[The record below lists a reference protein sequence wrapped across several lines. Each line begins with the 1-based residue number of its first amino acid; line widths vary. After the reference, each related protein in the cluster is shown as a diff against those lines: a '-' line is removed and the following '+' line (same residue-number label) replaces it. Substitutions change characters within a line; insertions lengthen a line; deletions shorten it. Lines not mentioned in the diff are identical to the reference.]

1 MLENQNERKILILEM
16 ACPNKANQIEKRPEK
31 IQNYQQLSCQLPER
45 RPEFTL
51 KVADG
56 NLVLRCKNTTQ
67 KRY

>member
-1 MLENQNERKILILEM
+1 M
-16 ACPNKANQIEKRPEK
+16 ACPNKANKIEKRPEK
-31 IQNYQQLSCQLPER
+31 NTNYQQLSCQLPER

>member
-16 ACPNKANQIEKRPEK
+16 ACPNKANKIEKRPEK
-31 IQNYQQLSCQLPER
+31 NTNYQQLSCQLPER